1 MISGFRIYTQWSWSD
16 LGKNKMAGFNLE
28 ELLKMQE
35 AKVVIQIDF

>member
-1 MISGFRIYTQWSWSD
+1 MQFLLITEWIMREPESKDQMAAFD
-16 LGKNKMAGFNLE
+16 LK